1 MSYSKKDEDAD
12 QAIVKVDRT
21 AVFQEGTCHIRS
33 SSQTISLTL
42 GYSSPVQLLPYIS
55 QKMSS
60 SSHQNCFA
68 TIHRGV
74 VPIER
79 SYRSFLRYLEALPE
93 QRSFSPPDDVPHIQ
107 RPSKFCVGCNHG
119 DPEYHEGYGREKRC
133 SIQGKRNPGIVQSYR
148 RMRGLRIILNILKLA
163 GNYGTSN

>member
-21 AVFQEGTCHIRS
+21 AVFQEGMCCIRS
-33 SSQTISLTL
+33 SSLTISLTR
-42 GYSSPVQLLPYIS
+42 GFSSPVQLLPYIS

-60 SSHQNCFA
+60 SSYQNRLA

-79 SYRSFLRYLEALPE
+79 SYRSFLRYLEALPK
-93 QRSFSPPDDVPHIQ
+93 QRPFSSSDDVPHI
-107 RPSKFCVGCNHG
+107 
-119 DPEYHEGYGREKRC
+119 
-133 SIQGKRNPGIVQSYR
+133 
-148 RMRGLRIILNILKLA
+148 
-163 GNYGTSN
+163 